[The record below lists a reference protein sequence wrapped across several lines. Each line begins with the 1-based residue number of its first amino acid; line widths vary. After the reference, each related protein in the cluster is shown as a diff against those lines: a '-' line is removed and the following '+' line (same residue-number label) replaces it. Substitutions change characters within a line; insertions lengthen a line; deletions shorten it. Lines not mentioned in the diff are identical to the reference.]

1 MARGMDD
8 PVSAEVMVGGDL
20 LRDPAATIAD
30 LMALVKI
37 IEHEPGAGA
46 RRMTS
51 RTGSQRANMRTD
63 TEIRADVLRELQW
76 DPRVT
81 NANAIGVAVQ
91 DGAVML
97 TGNVRSYAE
106 KVAATK
112 AATRVDGVRAVAD
125 EIRVHLS
132 DDSRDDADIARD
144 IVHVL
149 EPNTQVPVGK
159 VHARVQSGWVM
170 LDGQVDYEY
179 QHREVERMVRHIR
192 GVTGITNNITVT
204 PPATPPASPDAV
216 QAEIE
221 EAFRREAEVDA
232 RQIRVEVSDHTATL
246 YGHVHSL
253 HEATAAAA
261 AAAAAAGVAR
271 VENHLLV
278 SS

>member
-1 MARGMDD
+1 MPAEAMA
-8 PVSAEVMVGGDL
+8 GGDL

-30 LMALVKI
+30 LTALVKI
-37 IEHEPGAGA
+37 IEHEW
-46 RRMTS
+46 S
-51 RTGSQRANMRTD
+51 RGTNMRTD

-81 NANAIGVAVQ
+81 NANSIGVAVQ

-97 TGNVRSYAE
+97 TGKVRSYAE

-112 AATRVDGVRAVAD
+112 AATRVNGVRAVAD
-125 EIRVHLS
+125 QIRVHLS
-132 DDSRDDADIARD
+132 DHSRDDADIARD

-149 EPNTQVPVGK
+149 EPNTQVPAGK
-159 VHARVQSGWVM
+159 VHAKVASGWVT
-170 LDGQVDYEY
+170 LDGQVDYEH
-179 QHREVERMVRHIR
+179 QRLEVERMIRHVRD
-192 GVTGITNNITVT
+192 VTGITNNITVT
-204 PPATPPASPDAV
+204 LPATRPASPDAV

-221 EAFRREAEVDA
+221 EAFKREAEVDA
-232 RQIRVEVSDHTATL
+232 RQVKVEVHDHTATL

-261 AAAAAAGVAR
+261 AAAAAAGIAT

-278 SS
+278 SEPHH